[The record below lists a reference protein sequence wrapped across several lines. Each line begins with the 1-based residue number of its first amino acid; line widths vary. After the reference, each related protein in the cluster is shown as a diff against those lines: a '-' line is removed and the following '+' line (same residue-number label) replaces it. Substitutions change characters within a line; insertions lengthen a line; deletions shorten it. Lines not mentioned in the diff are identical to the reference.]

1 MCGNV
6 SGLFLPVR
14 NRELYC
20 KPQPTV
26 QHLGKVQWLTK
37 QHQAFI
43 NPDALFDNNTRYS
56 SQSINT
62 VEHVINAQPSGGHL
76 WKGQQSKFSF
86 LNNKKLKKTEH
97 IHCLSIQVM
106 TKFKSCPA
114 PLGSFS
120 RYSMYK
126 DDLKF
131 LFRRHFH
138 LETVFY
144 MMRMYR
150 LECK

>member
-1 MCGNV
+1 
-6 SGLFLPVR
+6 LPVR

-37 QHQAFI
+37 QHQPFI
-43 NPDALFDNNTRYS
+43 NPNALFDNYKRYS
-56 SQSINT
+56 GQSINT
-62 VEHVINAQPSGGHL
+62 AEHVINAQPSGRHL

-86 LNNKKLKKTEH
+86 LNNKKLKTEH

-114 PLGSFS
+114 PLGTRKEFS
-120 RYSMYK
+120 I
-126 DDLKF
+126 F
-131 LFRRHFH
+131 LAVQYIQRRLTIFVRRHFH
-138 LETVFY
+138 LETIFY
-144 MMRMYR
+144 MMRMYG
-150 LECK
+150 LECQ